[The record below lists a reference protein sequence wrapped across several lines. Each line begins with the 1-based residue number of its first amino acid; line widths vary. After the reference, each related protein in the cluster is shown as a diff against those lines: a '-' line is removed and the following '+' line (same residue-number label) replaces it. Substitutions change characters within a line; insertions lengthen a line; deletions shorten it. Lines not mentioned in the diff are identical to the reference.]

1 METSRESNGEHAMRS
16 FDFDRVQSNNDQ
28 VTRVVTI
35 LGIFTGIDVLYVAR
49 RNQLLFIRGHRYILV
64 GQTGEKKMLQP
75 RAKAR
80 GKSRHLVNHHDRPC
94 KYICM
99 HTRLQLLSNILSLC
113 TKSLWSKLR

>member
-1 METSRESNGEHAMRS
+1 METSRGNNGEHAMRS

-28 VTRVVTI
+28 VTPVVAI

-94 KYICM
+94 IYMYAYASTTTVKYSITLYKVIM
-99 HTRLQLLSNILSLC
+99 V
-113 TKSLWSKLR
+113 